1 MTPRPLITLG
11 LSLLLGGVSTLFAPG
26 CSGEDGQTPNC
37 PPLSLYDINRGAAGE
52 TSEGQP
58 SAEQIAQERAEA
70 VDAGCMTD
78 LGDASTAV
86 P

>member
-11 LSLLLGGVSTLFAPG
+11 LSLLLGALSTLFAPG

-37 PPLSLYDINRGAAGE
+37 PPLALYDIGAAGE
-52 TSEGQP
+52 RNSETV
-58 SAEQIAQERAEA
+58 AAERAEA

-78 LGDASTAV
+78 LGDASTEV